1 MAVTIA
7 NQTTHTDFG
16 VTSTS
21 FSHTSSGTNP
31 CLILVVTFS
40 DDAGGV
46 TASGSGATFNGDNL
60 AFIGGTDASVTD
72 AGSGTRLHTEIW
84 GLLNP
89 DEGTFTCQFSF
100 ANEVAPLSIAIQA
113 YTLAG
118 VDGTTP
124 IGTGVK
130 ATGTDDTPTVDATS
144 QTDGLVID
152 ALIVPSAVTSMSVG
166 AGQTERM
173 NTDAFSVG
181 RHGSSTEAGA
191 ASVTMSWTLNTA
203 EDWAIAAV
211 PVNPLSAPPAALSIS
226 VFDALLV
233 PDVIVVQSV
242 QKLSTS
248 VFDTVSVAEFTS
260 IGRTIG
266 PSRFDTVTL
275 SEFAFIDL
283 SIKKISVFDSLLV
296 SEAVFLTSIPP
307 VEISVS
313 DAVGVNVGAAKI
325 SWNANTE
332 PDLAGY
338 KLYYGTSS
346 GVYTTVIDVGLTST
360 PSTPNY
366 TVYNLTKGI
375 TYYFNVT
382 AYDTS
387 NNESAFGTEVSK
399 LIRGPV
405 GNWYQVSVLLPSISP
420 VDSVTVSESV
430 TVRVLPK
437 PFSFDTIS
445 TAEFWQV
452 FIANV
457 GSVGIDTLIVS
468 EFVSL
473 TLATAPTL
481 TPSAS
486 DLVTVTESISITFV
500 GQVTA
505 SSSVTIAES
514 STVNIIMGVDI
525 ADSVTVAE
533 DVTVTFPTSQ
543 VAPFDIVTVQDA
555 VTVQMDKVLLSV
567 FDSIFTGEGHDGRF
581 VVIGTGDG
589 DGTGRVTKV
598 AGISNI
604 SVIT

>member
-1 MAVTIA
+1 MAVTVA
-7 NQTTHTDFG
+7 NTTEHVDEAWST
-16 VTSTS
+16 TS
-21 FSHTSSGTNP
+21 FSHSPSGTNP
-31 CLILVVTFS
+31 CLVVCVITTNAAPGNS
-40 DDAGGV
+40 V
-46 TASGSGATFNGDNL
+46 TGITFNGENL
-60 AFIGGTDASVTD
+60 AFLSSSSIEIEDPEIGTWMRS
-72 AGSGTRLHTEIW
+72 EWW

-89 DEGTFTCQFSF
+89 DAGSFTLQVSLVGVCLEG
-100 ANEVAPLSIAIQA
+100 LIRA
-113 YTLAG
+113 YTCAG
-118 VDGTTP
+118 VDGGTP
-124 IGTGVK
+124 IGSG
-130 ATGTDDTPTVDATS
+130 ATASGTNDTPTVDASS
-144 QTDGLVID
+144 QTGGLVLDGVVITNTGST
-152 ALIVPSAVTSMSVG
+152 ALTVG
-166 AGQTERM
+166 SGQTEYTNRLIGGYG
-173 NTDAFSVG
+173 VY
-181 RHGSSTEAGA
+181 GSSTEAGA
-191 ASVTMSWTLNTA
+191 ASTTMSWSASNA
-203 EDWAIAAV
+203 DHWVISAV
-211 PVNPLSAPPAALSIS
+211 PVNPVSAPPATLTIN
-226 VFDALLV
+226 VFDSLLV

-260 IGRTIG
+260 VGRTIG
-266 PSRFDTVTL
+266 PSRFDTITL
-275 SEFAFIDL
+275 SEFVFIDL
-283 SIKKISVFDSLLV
+283 SIKKVSAFDSLLV

-307 VEISVS
+307 VEVS
-313 DAVGVNVGAAKI
+313 AFDAVGVNVGAAKI

-346 GVYTTVIDVGLTST
+346 GVYTTVIDVGLTDT

-375 TYYFNVT
+375 TYFFNVT

-437 PFSFDTIS
+437 PSRFDTIS

-486 DLVTVTESISITFV
+486 DSITVSESTSITFV

-505 SSSVTIAES
+505 SSSVTVAES
-514 STVNIIMGVDI
+514 STVRIIMGVDI

-543 VAPFDIVTVQDA
+543 VAPSDTVTVQDA